1 MRKYPS
7 AVDAWL
13 LAILV
18 GLPVL
23 LVCCGVFALFANGA
37 KAGMPLLL
45 TGVIIGVLI
54 RLFSFP
60 CVYTLD
66 EDQMLIRCGIIKYDV
81 SYSEILKVEKSG
93 SLWSAPALSVRRVKI
108 ETTSGGFLVSPR
120 DRDAFIA
127 DVMAR
132 MHAGADEGK

>member
-1 MRKYPS
+1 M
-7 AVDAWL
+7 
-13 LAILV
+13 
-18 GLPVL
+18 
-23 LVCCGVFALFANGA
+23 FANGV
-37 KAGMPLLL
+37 KAGIPLLL
-45 TGVIIGVLI
+45 IGVITGVLI

-66 EDQMLIRCGIIKYDV
+66 ENQLVIRCGIIKYNV
-81 SYSEILKVEKSG
+81 PYSEILKIEKSG

-108 ETTSGGFLVSPR
+108 ETASGGFLVSPR